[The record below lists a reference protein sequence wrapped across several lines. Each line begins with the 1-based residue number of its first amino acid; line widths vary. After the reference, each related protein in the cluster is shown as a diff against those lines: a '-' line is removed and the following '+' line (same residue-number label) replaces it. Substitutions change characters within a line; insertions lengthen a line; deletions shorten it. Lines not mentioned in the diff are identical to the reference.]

1 MVVFG
6 EIFWYIATWHENGR
20 WVVTLHG
27 VFTAQGRT
35 IIGLSDFPTPF
46 FEVQTPV

>member
-6 EIFWYIATWHENGR
+6 ENFWYIATWHENSR

-27 VFTAQGRT
+27 ALTAQGRPPG
-35 IIGLSDFPTPF
+35 GLSDFPTPVF
-46 FEVQTPV
+46 